1 MSNTSNQ
8 FSNYSN
14 AQSDW
19 DTQGLPLMHF
29 IMQWQGRGENAEL
42 LEFSKNT
49 VPVVS
54 NLLAPGAQGAP

>member
-1 MSNTSNQ
+1 
-8 FSNYSN
+8 
-14 AQSDW
+14 
-19 DTQGLPLMHF
+19 MHF
-29 IMQWQGRGENAEL
+29 IMQWQGRGEIAEL